1 MVVTTAVVL
10 GGVAVVC
17 WFRVLVLEA
26 LYGVLDDG
34 GHVTSMVVAVVVSRV
49 CALRVY

>member
-10 GGVAVVC
+10 GVAVVC